1 MIISLT
7 LVLWSG
13 TDSATANFGTFPT
26 SVLTANQ
33 KAARF
38 QVPAGNQVKSVVLDQ
53 GADGVTLNL
62 NWAGDKREVK
72 SGTVVT
78 IWGGRDAPVLVLNFG
93 RPIDLCGKSIATG
106 SGAWVDSQAHK
117 IGSRFT
123 FEAQGKTTSLQL
135 GDAFANGVSFAS
147 HSYLPADIKAI
158 DASGGW
164 ELAARTSA
172 LFGESSGS
180 PLLPSLTGQRP
191 GK

>member
-1 MIISLT
+1 MLISLA
-7 LVLWSG
+7 LLLCSG
-13 TDSATANFGTFPT
+13 TDSVSASFGRYPT
-26 SVLTANQ
+26 SVLTTNQ

-38 QVPAGNQVKSVVLDQ
+38 QVPAGNQLKSVVLDQ

-62 NWAGDKREVK
+62 NWAGEKREVE

-78 IWGGRDAPVLVLNFG
+78 IWGGRDASVLVLNFG
-93 RPIDLCGKSIATG
+93 RPIDLYGKSIATG
-106 SGAWVDSQAHK
+106 LGAWVDSQTRK
-117 IGSRFT
+117 LESRFT
-123 FEAQGKTTSLQL
+123 FEVKGTTTSLKL

-147 HSYLPADIKAI
+147 YSYLPPEIKAT

-180 PLLPSLTGQRP
+180 TLLPSLTGPRP